1 MERPEQLAIIGGT
14 VSSTTTTSSKQPVGQ
29 TTWVAEPTTSKDAIN
44 VATMEMTKQEA
55 AGQVTPEQSLPGTL
69 SEGHLSMEQGHIP
82 KTSQD
87 VLEQDVAPRA

>member
-1 MERPEQLAIIGGT
+1 
-14 VSSTTTTSSKQPVGQ
+14 
-29 TTWVAEPTTSKDAIN
+29 
-44 VATMEMTKQEA
+44 VATMEVTKQEA

-82 KTSQD
+82 ETSQD